1 MRQGFAARGS
11 MGILVR
17 HAASVPLPASNRWTD
32 QKNQLCAKKKLKESN
47 VAAGDVLFEAMAN
60 SLLLERVKN
69 GVVSTKWAI
78 VRSFSINVKS
88 KLSQP
93 LRVRV

>member
-17 HAASVPLPASNRWTD
+17 HAASVPLPASNRWAD
-32 QKNQLCAKKKLKESN
+32 QKNQLCAKKKLKEVN
-47 VAAGDVLFEAMAN
+47 VAAVEASFETMAN

-69 GVVSTKWAI
+69 GVVSLKCAI
-78 VRSFSINVKS
+78 GFPSPSRVKS
-88 KLSQP
+88 KASNP
-93 LRVRV
+93 FRLRS